1 MIFEDCA
8 VPVANRIGDEGQGFL
23 IAMKGLNGGRI
34 NVGEDRGGWGW
45 GAGATAPSSLAA
57 LVPSLPASC
66 SLGAAHASI
75 VLARDYLKVRKQ
87 FGEPLANS
95 QVTPRVSL
103 PLLLSPKRLLEQWGP
118 DVSIGSALTA
128 ARTCAFFLSRL

>member
-8 VPVANRIGDEGQGFL
+8 VPVANRIGEEGQGFL

-34 NVGEDRGGWGW
+34 NVGEDRRGWGW
-45 GAGATAPSSLAA
+45 GAGATAPNSLAA

-66 SLGAAHASI
+66 SLGAAHASV

-87 FGEPLANS
+87 FGEPLANN
-95 QVTPRVSL
+95 QVTLHPFICSCLQSIFWNSGALMSL
-103 PLLLSPKRLLEQWGP
+103 TGFTL
-118 DVSIGSALTA
+118 IA
-128 ARTCAFFLSRL
+128 ARTSAFFLSSL